1 VAAPPAAPP
10 AELTSRLRMVT
21 MRLSRLL
28 RQQNGPELSPALV
41 SALATVA
48 RGPVTLGRL
57 AELESVQPPSMTRLV
72 AKLEEL
78 GMVTR
83 AIDGN
88 DRRVSRL
95 TITPA
100 GAQVL
105 AEVRLRRNE
114 VLAARLTALDPAD
127 VAAIEAALPALER
140 LSGVNA

>member
-1 VAAPPAAPP
+1 
-10 AELTSRLRMVT
+10 MVT

-28 RQQNGPELSPALV
+28 RQHNGPELSPALV

-57 AELESVQPPSMTRLV
+57 AELEAVQPPSMTRLV

-78 GMVTR
+78 GLVTR

-95 TITPA
+95 TITA
-100 GAQVL
+100 GGEQL
-105 AEVRLRRNE
+105 IAEVRLRRNE
-114 VLAARLTALDPAD
+114 LLAARLTGLGPAD

-140 LSGVNA
+140 LSGVHA

>member
-1 VAAPPAAPP
+1 
-10 AELTSRLRMVT
+10 MVT

-28 RQQNGPELSPALV
+28 RQHNGPELSPALV

-57 AELESVQPPSMTRLV
+57 AELEAVQPPSMTRLV

-78 GMVTR
+78 GLVTR
-83 AIDGN
+83 AVDGN

-95 TITPA
+95 TVTAA
-100 GAQVL
+100 GAQLL

-114 VLAARLTALDPAD
+114 LLAARLTALDPAD
-127 VAAIEAALPALER
+127 VAAIEAAMPALER
-140 LSGVNA
+140 LSGVHA